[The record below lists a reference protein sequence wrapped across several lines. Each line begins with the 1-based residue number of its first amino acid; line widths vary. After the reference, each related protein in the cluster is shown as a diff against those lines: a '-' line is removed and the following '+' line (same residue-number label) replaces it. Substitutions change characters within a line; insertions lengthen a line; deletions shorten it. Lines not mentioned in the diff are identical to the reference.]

1 MQVFNPNTW
10 ETETERSVVRIHPQW
25 LMNLLQY
32 LLFFFSFIFLCHS
45 TVCNVHT
52 VYTKGTHHREDN
64 EEGRILSVFLRDPEY
79 HTGQSPRHL
88 TNGSLFPDPQSCSW
102 FSDPIPR
109 PQAFLFQGFPILYG
123 PDLFDPLPWIRSS
136 TFHSP
141 SDSTGNGDQEAF
153 PHIVAS
159 WAWDSPPCHTS
170 INCTTTLIRA
180 DYHLQV
186 MYEENTF
193 TTAPFCA

>member
-10 ETETERSVVRIHPQW
+10 EIGTEGSVVRIHPQW

-64 EEGRILSVFLRDPEY
+64 EEGRILSVFLRDPVQ
-79 HTGQSPRHL
+79 HTGQAPRHL
-88 TNGSLFPDPQSCSW
+88 IHGSLFPDPQSCSW

-141 SDSTGNGDQEAF
+141 SDSTENGDQEAF

-170 INCTTTLIRA
+170 INCPTTLIRA
-180 DYHLQV
+180 DYHLQLI
-186 MYEENTF
+186 
-193 TTAPFCA
+193 